1 MTTENKEW
9 KLIDIIN
16 HEIREAM
23 ISKDNLKRDC
33 LRSILSEVKNE
44 TVNKGLPITDEACQ
58 KVLRKSVKSHNDSI
72 EQFEKAGRADL
83 ADKEKTELA
92 IIEVLLPM
100 MLGRED
106 TEKAIVN
113 AMANGMLKPMKANF
127 GLIMKELGKLPESS
141 RIDRKLASSILKE
154 ILN

>member
-33 LRSILSEVKNE
+33 LRTILSEVKNE

-72 EQFEKAGRADL
+72 EQFEKAGRTDL
-83 ADKEKTELA
+83 ADKEKSELA